1 MEIVFP
7 LEEVRKFVNQN
18 NINSLNNNFNQMFNN
33 NQMCNNNNQMCNNN
47 NQMFNNNQMC
57 NNNNQMCNNNQMF
70 NNNNQMLNNNQMFNN
85 NNQMFNN
92 NNQMFNNNNQ
102 MLNNNNQNSNNI
114 NQMVNNNN
122 QIFINNGMMNMNMIN
137 QMNINSNGMPN
148 NNAMLNF
155 NSINNNNNN
164 FIGMLNQMNP
174 MMYMFYMNM
183 TKKITDNKNITLN
196 DCFSFYKNK
205 ETVFEGNNLM
215 QCHNCHIM
223 AKAIQ
228 KNTLY
233 SLPDVLIIN
242 LNRGKENKYDV
253 NITFPEELDL
263 QNEVET
269 KIDNQ
274 HYKLI
279 CLVTHLGP
287 SGPSGHYISF
297 CWVNKHQK
305 WFQFNDSSIS
315 ESSFNEASKTG
326 KVYILFYERQQPNQ
340 INNYN

>member
-1 MEIVFP
+1 
-7 LEEVRKFVNQN
+7 
-18 NINSLNNNFNQMFNN
+18 MFN
-33 NQMCNNNNQMCNNN
+33 
-47 NQMFNNNQMC
+47 NNNQMC

-70 NNNNQMLNNNQMFNN
+70 NNNNQMCNNINQMANN
-85 NNQMFNN
+85 NNQMFTNN
-92 NNQMFNNNNQ
+92 NYNGMNNMFNQ
-102 MLNNNNQNSNNI
+102 FSN
-114 NQMVNNNN
+114 
-122 QIFINNGMMNMNMIN
+122 NNGMINMNMFN
-137 QMNINSNGMPN
+137 QMNINNNGMY
-148 NNAMLNF
+148 
-155 NSINNNNNN
+155 NNNNNN
-164 FIGMLNQMNP
+164 FIGMPFNQMNQV
-174 MMYMFYMNM
+174 MCMTYMN
-183 TKKITDNKNITLN
+183 KINEINKNKNITLD

-205 ETVFEGNNLM
+205 ETVFEGNNRM
-215 QCHNCHIM
+215 QCHSCHIL